1 MNFLKA
7 NMEIF
12 LYLLLFA
19 LFTTILVK
27 SADILVDSAEIIGL
41 KLKLPYFFI
50 GSILIGFGT
59 SLPELATSIS
69 AVLKGFYEIPVSN
82 VVGSNITNLLV
93 IIGLSALIFSIKIK
107 RNLIK
112 SEIPF
117 LILSSL
123 LIFFFFLNKQI
134 TFFESLIFL
143 ISFFSYIAYV
153 YKEGQKQNFKE
164 KIRCKCFIEV
174 LKFLV
179 SLIFLSI
186 SSKYVIEYLVKLSEL
201 LLISIEALTAILLA
215 LGTSLPELVTSF
227 TILIKRK
234 EQDMIVGN
242 VIGSNIMN
250 AFLVLGLSSLIA
262 KNKIIISDLLF
273 DLSLFLILITFL
285 FAFIIIEK
293 RIEREEGL
301 ILLILYLFYLAY
313 LLFPDLV

>member
-1 MNFLKA
+1 M
-7 NMEIF
+7 
-12 LYLLLFA
+12 
-19 LFTTILVK
+19 
-27 SADILVDSAEIIGL
+27 
-41 KLKLPYFFI
+41 
-50 GSILIGFGT
+50 
-59 SLPELATSIS
+59 
-69 AVLKGFYEIPVSN
+69 
-82 VVGSNITNLLV
+82 
-93 IIGLSALIFSIKIK
+93 
-107 RNLIK
+107 
-112 SEIPF
+112 
-117 LILSSL
+117 
-123 LIFFFFLNKQI
+123 
-134 TFFESLIFL
+134 
-143 ISFFSYIAYV
+143 
-153 YKEGQKQNFKE
+153 
-164 KIRCKCFIEV
+164 
-174 LKFLV
+174 
-179 SLIFLSI
+179 
-186 SSKYVIEYLVKLSEL
+186 IEYLVKLSEL

-301 ILLILYLFYLAY
+301 ILLILYLFYLVY